1 MMQGLLE
8 DYSNNNLPSIINF
21 GSECPHCME
30 LIPVLNKI
38 KAEYKNII
46 NVHYVNIDN
55 NEELV
60 DKFKVITVPTLIFL
74 DKEGNE
80 LARYTE
86 HYDKEF
92 IEEKIDELGLK

>member
-60 DKFKVITVPTLIFL
+60 DKFKVITVPTLIF
-74 DKEGNE
+74 
-80 LARYTE
+80 
-86 HYDKEF
+86 
-92 IEEKIDELGLK
+92 